1 MASSKEQKKNRVHL
15 KDYDSSK
22 DYPEGTMLYW
32 EDNDEEEDAVT
43 TEDIEAILK
52 KIEEEGE

>member
-15 KDYDSSK
+15 KDYDPSK
-22 DYPEGTMLYW
+22 DYPEGTVLYW